1 MKVIENRKKFFLLS
15 MVIILIGCVT
25 MTVNQKAGKGALNWD
40 VEFTGGTSMEIDL
53 GEIYEAEELEAIIAE
68 VTEQAVP
75 QIQQVI
81 GTNAV
86 EIKLQHID
94 GLTRTKLMN
103 ALWEKY
109 PSAELKEVNDISG
122 TISSEM
128 QQAAIKATAI
138 AGMAMLLY
146 ISIRF
151 RDLKAGG
158 SAIIAL
164 IHDVLVV
171 LTAYAVFRIPVNNTF
186 IAVLLTILGYSINST
201 IVIFDRVRENKEKY
215 SPAEAAEKIDKS
227 ISQTL
232 ARSINTS
239 LTTLFT
245 VGAIYV
251 LGVPSIKEFA
261 LPMMVGIIAGA
272 YSSICISGSVWYTLL
287 PKAEKG
293 IE

>member
-68 VTEQAVP
+68 MTEQAVP

-171 LTAYAVFRIPVNNTF
+171 LAAYAVFRIPVNNTF

>member
-68 VTEQAVP
+68 MTEQAVP

-103 ALWEKY
+103 ALREKY

-171 LTAYAVFRIPVNNTF
+171 LAAYAVFRIPVNNTF

>member
-68 VTEQAVP
+68 MTEQAVP

-128 QQAAIKATAI
+128 QQAAIKATVI

-171 LTAYAVFRIPVNNTF
+171 LAAYAVFRIPVNNTF